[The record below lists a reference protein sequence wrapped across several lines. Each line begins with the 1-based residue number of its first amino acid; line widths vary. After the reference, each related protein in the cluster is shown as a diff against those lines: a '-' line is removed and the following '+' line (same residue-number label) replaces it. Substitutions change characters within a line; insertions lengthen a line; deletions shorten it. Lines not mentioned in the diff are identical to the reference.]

1 MVFTESDAENDG
13 LIKRE
18 VGREMARVAQSQN
31 PQLYEYFIQVCEEIG
46 REPQDILGEMAVRA
60 LDSEEYANRI
70 FESEV
75 NMRELQADQ
84 IRVED
89 VEYVQQLTEKLG
101 INEQEQQS
109 DPIDDLIQQR
119 LQSVSS
125 SPLGQFNKAN
135 AVKGDAAGQ
144 AMEYMEKMEKR
155 MERMEQR
162 MASDGQVESQP
173 VQESTSQQKESVD
186 DLFGDTGGE
195 DEVVEQEPEPE
206 RPDTQQISD
215 VEVEDTNT
223 DEVVEEEQPSQ
234 EEIAEAMDGVV
245 NDPEEETVESEED
258 DGMDI
263 DIPSET
269 SDGIDGLFSSEDG
282 EEE

>member
-75 NMRELQADQ
+75 SMRDLQANE

-89 VEYVQQLTEKLG
+89 VKYVQELTEQLG

-125 SPLGQFNKAN
+125 SPLGQFNKGN
-135 AVKGDAAGQ
+135 AVAGDSEGK
-144 AMEYMEKMEKR
+144 AMEYMEKMERR
-155 MERMEQR
+155 MERMEQQ
-162 MASDGQVESQP
+162 MNSGGQVEQQP
-173 VQESTSQQKESVD
+173 TEQPASQQKESVD
-186 DLFGDTGGE
+186 DLFGGSDNQE
-195 DEVVEQEPEPE
+195 EVVEQEPEPQE
-206 RPDTQQISD
+206 PEGNDFSQLGGGQD
-215 VEVEDTNT
+215 NEPEL
-223 DEVVEEEQPSQ
+223 VEEDQPSQ
-234 EEIAEAMDGVV
+234 EEIAEAMEGVV
-245 NDPEEETVESEED
+245 DDTRQEEPEPEEDTP
-258 DGMDI
+258 MDI

-269 SDGIDGLFSSEDG
+269 SNGIDEMFSSEDG